1 MPSVEAFE
9 SGRPVLLPEIPDR
22 VFAGLGPAG
31 GAIAQRELGLRS
43 MLCVPMLG
51 DGGEPF
57 GTVAFLHACSGRRF
71 DERDV
76 PLAQELVRRASF
88 AIEHA
93 RRYER
98 EQTTAETLQRSLL
111 PAQLPQLGE
120 VSFTARYLPG
130 GEALRVGGDWYD
142 VIPRH
147 DGRVL
152 FAVGDVV
159 GHGLRA
165 ASSTGRLRAA
175 VQLSAFDGHGP
186 AFTLERL
193 NRYLASVPDASMA
206 TVIVALLDPTTGE
219 LSFASAGHPPPVLLR
234 ASGGASLLTG
244 GLGMP
249 LHVMESTTYAEAV
262 VGLEPDD
269 VLVFYTDG
277 LVERRGESLDE
288 GLNRLVEVAAQAPR
302 ALNSLAD
309 HLLDALLPEPGP
321 TDDVA
326 LLLVQSTRRPMA
338 LELRVPARPEELAR
352 VRRRLRAWLDEVG
365 ASSPHSEELTVAV
378 HEAAANVVE
387 HAYGLGEGP
396 LMVGGRRTG
405 DLIEIEVRDSGTWR
419 TRAPRPQRGRGFS
432 LMRSL
437 TDSVDVEQAASG
449 TTVVLRLDL
458 GLRAGV
464 PG

>member
-1 MPSVEAFE
+1 M
-9 SGRPVLLPEIPDR
+9 
-22 VFAGLGPAG
+22 
-31 GAIAQRELGLRS
+31 
-43 MLCVPMLG
+43 
-51 DGGEPF
+51 
-57 GTVAFLHACSGRRF
+57 
-71 DERDV
+71 
-76 PLAQELVRRASF
+76 
-88 AIEHA
+88 
-93 RRYER
+93 
-98 EQTTAETLQRSLL
+98 
-111 PAQLPQLGE
+111 
-120 VSFTARYLPG
+120 
-130 GEALRVGGDWYD
+130 
-142 VIPRH
+142 
-147 DGRVL
+147 
-152 FAVGDVV
+152 
-159 GHGLRA
+159 
-165 ASSTGRLRAA
+165 
-175 VQLSAFDGHGP
+175 
-186 AFTLERL
+186 
-193 NRYLASVPDASMA
+193 
-206 TVIVALLDPTTGE
+206 
-219 LSFASAGHPPPVLLR
+219 
-234 ASGGASLLTG
+234 
-244 GLGMP
+244 
-249 LHVMESTTYAEAV
+249 
-262 VGLEPDD
+262 
-269 VLVFYTDG
+269 
-277 LVERRGESLDE
+277 
-288 GLNRLVEVAAQAPR
+288 
-302 ALNSLAD
+302 
-309 HLLDALLPEPGP
+309 LPEPGP